1 MIMKATADSKGGK
14 GPLADVLIDASDKVL
29 GRMGSL
35 AAKELLK
42 GRKVVIVNAEK
53 CVVSGNPQATA
64 GSFRERIARGD
75 PYHGPF
81 YPKAPDRIVRRVVRG
96 MLPKSPR
103 GREALR
109 SLRVFISLPGEYEG
123 REFAKLGGAENRLKG
138 KFLVLEELV
147 KKL

>member
-1 MIMKATADSKGGK
+1 MIGMDEIVINAENS
-14 GPLADVLIDASDKVL
+14 VL
-29 GRMGSL
+29 GRMASL

-42 GRKVVIVNAEK
+42 GRKITIVNAEK

-64 GSFRERIARGD
+64 ESFRERIARGD

-96 MLPKSPR
+96 MLPKKPR
-103 GREALR
+103 GKGALKG
-109 SLRVFISLPGEYEG
+109 LKVFISLPKEFEG
-123 REFAKLGGAENRLKG
+123 REFAKLKGAENRLEG
-138 KFLVLEELV
+138 KFLSLQELV